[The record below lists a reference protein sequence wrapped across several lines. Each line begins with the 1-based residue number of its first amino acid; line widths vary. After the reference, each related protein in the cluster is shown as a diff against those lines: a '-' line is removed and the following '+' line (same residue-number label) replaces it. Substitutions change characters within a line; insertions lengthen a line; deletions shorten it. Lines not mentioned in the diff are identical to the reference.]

1 MPYRG
6 HLGASPD
13 PLGWVTPETGKRRL
27 RDTTVP
33 EQPQRRKEEEVGRLR
48 AMGAADWV
56 SHLTPHYVVRS
67 LGACLGHALHLA
79 REEHTVV
86 RGTESSKSSVWL
98 MGPGRLQQTMP

>member
-33 EQPQRRKEEEVGRLR
+33 EQPQWRKEEEVGRLR
-48 AMGAADWV
+48 SSG
-56 SHLTPHYVVRS
+56 
-67 LGACLGHALHLA
+67 LGFSFDATL
-79 REEHTVV
+79 
-86 RGTESSKSSVWL
+86 RGTFPGGVLRTRSSPS
-98 MGPGRLQQTMP
+98 P